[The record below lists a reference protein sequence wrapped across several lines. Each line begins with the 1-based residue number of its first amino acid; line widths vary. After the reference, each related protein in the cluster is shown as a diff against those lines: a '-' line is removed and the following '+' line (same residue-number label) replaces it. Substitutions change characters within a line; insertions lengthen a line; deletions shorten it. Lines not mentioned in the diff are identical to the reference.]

1 MDTVDPRRGWAEHV
15 EAEHRHFGRM
25 ISEIHHAF
33 EAPVEVA
40 NLAAAVAVARDK
52 LTVFNQQ
59 MRAHF
64 EMEEEGGYMEEAVR
78 GCRAITMPTS

>member
-1 MDTVDPRRGWAEHV
+1 MLSKHPSKWQT
-15 EAEHRHFGRM
+15 F
-25 ISEIHHAF
+25 
-33 EAPVEVA
+33 
-40 NLAAAVAVARDK
+40 AAAVAVARDK

-78 GCRAITMPTS
+78 GCPCYHTMPTS